1 MRNGGDRYK
10 FRRRS
15 MPRILSVSVST
26 PISTSEVSVVVS
38 LRVWLHSHRQ
48 WALTASGSL
57 VQLEQSQSVEADAL
71 ETWAQR
77 VVRPVA
83 VEGVKRTKRRAIN
96 VEGGT

>member
-15 MPRILSVSVST
+15 MPRI
-26 PISTSEVSVVVS
+26 
-38 LRVWLHSHRQ
+38 RQ